1 MPKTKQQFEEMKRA
15 SVENINITALKL
27 FAQRGLAAT
36 NISNV
41 AAAAGI
47 STGLMYH
54 YYASK
59 EDLYCALV
67 REAVEGAND
76 SVQRAVLLTDSPS
89 QQIQAL
95 SNIFIQELTSK
106 TGMSPYYYSLM
117 SQVMLNPELLSVEK
131 QFHEEA
137 YKPFKTIESIIKRGQ
152 ASGEIKTGN
161 PAALTIMYLSA
172 FNGLCSYKL
181 MLGDKFVI
189 PQEDW
194 LNGILLVKNN

>member
-59 EDLYCALV
+59 EELYCIGQGS
-67 REAVEGAND
+67 RRGSER
-76 SVQRAVLLTDSPS
+76 QRATRSF
-89 QQIQAL
+89 A
-95 SNIFIQELTSK
+95 
-106 TGMSPYYYSLM
+106 
-117 SQVMLNPELLSVEK
+117 
-131 QFHEEA
+131 H
-137 YKPFKTIESIIKRGQ
+137 
-152 ASGEIKTGN
+152 
-161 PAALTIMYLSA
+161 
-172 FNGLCSYKL
+172 
-181 MLGDKFVI
+181 
-189 PQEDW
+189 
-194 LNGILLVKNN
+194 